1 MVDRRK
7 NKLFTGGIVVG
18 ECRKLRG
25 TGTVRGKEGGRKWT
39 KEGRKEKKENENGL
53 KKRRKR
59 REMRNGERN
68 ETKRNETKS
77 RLEANRRVPLRNRPI
92 RAEIV

>member
-53 KKRRKR
+53 KKKRKR

-68 ETKRNETKS
+68 ETKRNETKRNEEPPRSEPS
-77 RLEANRRVPLRNRPI
+77 RSVA
-92 RAEIV
+92 